1 VTEIFVAPPVVEP
14 ELAEAAPAAVE
25 TVLRAQR
32 RRRSRP
38 PVAVIVSITWLV
50 VVVLAALFADLLP
63 IADPTANVGVGIKV
77 RPFTTWSE
85 PLGTDGFGRSML
97 TRVIYG
103 SRLSLAAGI
112 GSVALAMAAGLAVG
126 TFAGYRRGRVDWFVG
141 VVTDA
146 MLSIPSLVLL
156 LAIVAVLQPSLGTVI
171 LGLSL
176 IAFPNFLRLARANT
190 LRFAS
195 AEFVVAARGLG
206 AKTTTVIFR
215 EILPSVLRSV
225 SVFAAVICAVLI
237 LAEAGLSFLGLGV
250 PPPTASWGNM
260 ISEGRQFLASDP
272 HLAFVPVAALFVTI
286 LAMNTLGDWLRRRAG
301 AGTVV

>member
-1 VTEIFVAPPVVEP
+1 MTEIFVAPPVVEP

-50 VVVLAALFADLLP
+50 VVVLAALLADLLP

-85 PLGTDGFGRSML
+85 PLGTDGFGTRHAH
-97 TRVIYG
+97 RVIYG

-112 GSVALAMAAGLAVG
+112 GSVAIAMAAGLAVG
-126 TFAGYRRGRVDWFVG
+126 TFAGYRPGRVDWFVG

-176 IAFPNFLRLARANT
+176 I
-190 LRFAS
+190 
-195 AEFVVAARGLG
+195 
-206 AKTTTVIFR
+206 
-215 EILPSVLRSV
+215 VLRTS
-225 SVFAAVICAVLI
+225 
-237 LAEAGLSFLGLGV
+237 
-250 PPPTASWGNM
+250 
-260 ISEGRQFLASDP
+260 
-272 HLAFVPVAALFVTI
+272 
-286 LAMNTLGDWLRRRAG
+286 
-301 AGTVV
+301 